1 MLKKVELQG
10 DGEAGTGSSK
20 DLRSS
25 ALTCLVGQR
34 FGRLLV
40 ISQVKSKSQSRHWAC
55 VCDCG
60 TEVVVP
66 TYRLSS
72 GNTKSC
78 GCLKR
83 DKRAEL
89 NKTSKTKHGL
99 SKSREYEAWCNMMQ
113 RCIHKPDKNYGLRGI
128 TVAPE
133 FQEFPAFFSYLGP
146 CPDGLT
152 LERIDVNKGYERG
165 NIKWATAEDQA
176 RNKRASVKF
185 SLGGEIVNAVDLADR
200 LGVSPST
207 ITSRVK
213 AGRSLEEIVSLEK
226 GVKRVFYLGGAP
238 VSLATASKLSG
249 IPYHTL
255 WARVNRQ
262 GLSLDEAVAYIGGV
276 TCYLKN

>member
-1 MLKKVELQG
+1 MLV
-10 DGEAGTGSSK
+10 D
-20 DLRSS
+20 
-25 ALTCLVGQR
+25 LVGQR

-40 ISQVKSKSQSRHWAC
+40 TAQAEAKAQSRWWVCMCAC
-55 VCDCG
+55 G
-60 TEVVVP
+60 SEVVVP

-83 DKRAEL
+83 DRRAEL
-89 NKTSKTKHGL
+89 NKIQKTKHGL
-99 SKSREYEAWCNMMQ
+99 SNSKEYKAWCNMMQ

-128 TVAPE
+128 TVALE
-133 FQEFPAFFSYLGP
+133 LQEFSAFFNYMGP
-146 CPDGLT
+146 CPEGLT
-152 LERIDVNKGYERG
+152 LERVDVNKGYERG
-165 NIKWATAEDQA
+165 NIRWATPEDQA
-176 RNKRASVKF
+176 RNKRTSVKF
-185 SLGGEIVNAVDLADR
+185 SLGGETVNAVDLADR

-213 AGRSLEEIVSLEK
+213 AGRSLEEIISLEK
-226 GVKRVFYLGGAP
+226 GVKRVFSLNGNP

-249 IPYHTL
+249 VPYHTL

-276 TCYLKN
+276 KCYSND